1 MKYKVIT
8 ISREYGT
15 HGHELAKRLSEKLG
29 IPYYDKDFVRQT
41 VRESGFSTDMI
52 NEDGEKYH
60 AYDKLLEMMS
70 PMSLN
75 SSHDEIFKA
84 QSRVVLELS
93 ESPCIIVGR
102 CANYVL
108 TEAGI
113 PALTVFLSA
122 NEDWRLKHA
131 MDNSKHKK
139 PITKQ
144 YIRKQDHERRDYY
157 KTYTGRDMGNAD
169 DYTVCLDM
177 SEIDMDKCVDI
188 ICEIYK

>member
-15 HGHELAKRLSEKLG
+15 HGHELARRLSEKLG

-41 VRESGFSTDMI
+41 VKESGFSTDMI
-52 NEDGEKYH
+52 DEDGETYQ
-60 AYDKLLEMMS
+60 AYNRFLEMMS

-93 ESPCIIVGR
+93 ASPCIIVGR

-113 PALTVFLSA
+113 PSLNVFLSA
-122 NEDWRLKHA
+122 NMDWRLEHA
-131 MDNSKHKK
+131 MDNTNRKK

-144 YIRKQDHERRDYY
+144 YIRRQDHDRRDYY
-157 KTYTGRDMGNAD
+157 KTYTGHVMGNAD
-169 DYTVCLDM
+169 DYTLCLDV

-188 ICEIYK
+188 ICQIYK